1 MLTKTEAIEF
11 AEHWIATWNSHDLE
25 EIMTHYDEDVELIS
39 PVAAQILKDPS
50 GRVVGKDNLRNYF
63 KQGLEAFPDLEF
75 TLKDVMW
82 GLNSIVLYYKN
93 QKGTS
98 TGEYMEIL
106 PTSKVSRV
114 VANYS
119 NDV

>member
-1 MLTKTEAIEF
+1 MLTKTEALEF
-11 AEHWIATWNSHDLE
+11 AEHWVAAWNSHNLE
-25 EIMTHYDEDVELIS
+25 EIMTHYAENVELIS
-39 PVAAQILKDPS
+39 PVAAQILKDPN

-106 PTSKVSRV
+106 PTGKVSRV

-119 NDV
+119 R